1 MRDSA
6 LSKRRVVITGLGI
19 LSPVGIGVAEN
30 WRNIVA
36 GKGGITRITHFDAT
50 GYPSMIAG
58 EVKGFDPLQFGITEK
73 EARRM
78 DRFIQLGMAA
88 GIEAIKDSGI
98 QVTEAN
104 AERIGVHIGSGIGGV
119 GTIEDTTRTIKEK
132 GPRRVSPFYVPM
144 SIINMISGDLSVMC
158 GLKGPNLAMVSACAT
173 ATHGIGDAG
182 RLIEYGD
189 ADVMIAGGA
198 EAAITPTSVAGFGNA
213 KALSTR
219 NDSPETASR
228 PWDKDRDGFVLSEG
242 AGVVVLEEYEH
253 ARKRGARIY
262 CELVGFGMSGDAYH
276 MTSPPEN
283 GEGAARC
290 MRNALRNA
298 GLNPDQVQYINAH
311 GTSTPLGDRAESLAA
326 KAAFGD
332 HAKKIAMSS
341 TKSMTGHLL
350 GAAGGVE
357 AIYTALAIQH
367 QVAPPTIN
375 LASPDPEC
383 DLDYVPGAARKMK
396 IDVAIS
402 NSFGFGGTNG
412 TLVFRRLA

>member
-1 MRDSA
+1 
-6 LSKRRVVITGLGI
+6 
-19 LSPVGIGVAEN
+19 
-30 WRNIVA
+30 
-36 GKGGITRITHFDAT
+36 
-50 GYPSMIAG
+50 
-58 EVKGFDPLQFGITEK
+58 
-73 EARRM
+73 
-78 DRFIQLGMAA
+78 
-88 GIEAIKDSGI
+88 
-98 QVTEAN
+98 
-104 AERIGVHIGSGIGGV
+104 
-119 GTIEDTTRTIKEK
+119 
-132 GPRRVSPFYVPM
+132 VPM
-144 SIINMISGDLSVMC
+144 SIINMISGDLSVMY

-189 ADVMIAGGA
+189 ADVMIAGGG
-198 EAAITPTSVAGFGNA
+198 EAAITPTGMAGFGNA

-228 PWDKDRDGFVLSEG
+228 PWDKDRDGFVLGEG

-253 ARKRGARIY
+253 AKKRGAKIY

-298 GLNPDQVQYINAH
+298 GLNTDQVQYINAH
-311 GTSTPLGDRAESLAA
+311 GTSTALGDKAETFAA

-350 GAAGGVE
+350 GAAGGIE
-357 AIYTALAIQH
+357 AIYTALAIRDQI
-367 QVAPPTIN
+367 APPTIN
-375 LASPDPEC
+375 LTTPDPDC
-383 DLDYVPGAARKMK
+383 DLDYVPGTARKMQ

-412 TLVFRRLA
+412 TLVFRKLA